1 MQKRI
6 TSSISADAIAQCNI
20 TNLERCKVY
29 DILAR
34 FYRGDQVLD
43 MVYDV
48 GSVMTSKLGMA
59 TCRPCMTLQT
69 IHLSLIWRLPTAQNF
84 VTHTK
89 QFPNLLQILYERVLP
104 RMFIQC
110 KPTRGVFYM
119 YTHAANQL
127 LLL

>member
-1 MQKRI
+1 MVDVCVLCTCVTYSTLIVEIIIQKQI

-48 GSVMTSKLGMA
+48 DSVMTSKLGIASYRACMA
-59 TCRPCMTLQT
+59 LQT
-69 IHLSLIWRLPTAQNF
+69 IHLSLIWRLGLP
-84 VTHTK
+84 
-89 QFPNLLQILYERVLP
+89 LRVL
-104 RMFIQC
+104 
-110 KPTRGVFYM
+110 
-119 YTHAANQL
+119 
-127 LLL
+127 